1 MDKLK
6 IYIDTSVIGGCFDY
20 EFIDISNRLIETFKN
35 GLFIP
40 VVSDTVKKEIKNAPS
55 LVRTK
60 YDEILT
66 YNAIYLNKSNKA
78 KNLVGEYL
86 NKKIVTKKYEDDC
99 YHIALATVNKI
110 DVLVSWNFKHI
121 VNEQKVLLFNFV
133 NKSLNYDEIVIKDP
147 KDFLGFDKYKLKQ

>member
-6 IYIDTSVIGGCFDY
+6 IYIDTSVIGGCFDD
-20 EFIDISNRLIETFKN
+20 EFSKYSNALVDKFRN
-35 GLFIP
+35 GLLVP
-40 VVSDTVKKEIKNAPS
+40 VISDTVKKEIKNAPP

-66 YNAIYLNKSNKA
+66 YNAIYLKTTDEID
-78 KNLVGEYL
+78 NLVLEYL

-99 YHIALATVNKI
+99 YHIALATINKV

-121 VNEQKVLLFNFV
+121 VDNRRIILFNTV
-133 NKSLNYDEIVIKDP
+133 NKNLNYDEIIINDP
-147 KDFLGFDKYKLKQ
+147 TEFLGFGRYQLQ